1 MEISYLGHSS
11 FKIKGKSAVLITDP
25 FSSSMVGLKFPK
37 VEADIV
43 TISHSHQDHNFIAG
57 VSGSPFVINEPGE
70 YEVKGMSVFGFSSF
84 HDDKSGEERGR
95 NIIYVIDVDGIRICH
110 LGDLGSVLN
119 QRNLEELNGV
129 DILMIP
135 VGGIWTIG
143 PKEASDVVG
152 QIEPIVVLPMH
163 FKVPQINEKNFGQL
177 KSLEEFLSHMGTGI
191 VEKLDKLSLTK
202 DKLPAETKIV
212 VLNVRS

>member
-57 VSGSPFVINEPGE
+57 VSGSPFVVNEPGE

-84 HDDKSGEERGR
+84 HDDKSGAERGR

-135 VGGIWTIG
+135 VGGTWTIG

-152 QIEPIVVLPMH
+152 QIEPTVVLPMH

-177 KSLEEFLSHMGTGI
+177 KSLEEFLSYMGTGI